1 MRNRIT
7 VLIIFLMLG
16 SLACDAGPKSG
27 RGFRLPDGDIE
38 RGKIAFAELKCNAC
52 HTVEGVVMPIPAE
65 VPQTMVKLGGEVYS
79 TITYGKLVTSIINPS
94 HEFARGYSS
103 DQIQSGGKSRMPDYG
118 EVMTVRQMTDV
129 VAFLQSHYKVVP
141 PEPVY

>member
-1 MRNRIT
+1 
-7 VLIIFLMLG
+7 
-16 SLACDAGPKSG
+16 
-27 RGFRLPDGDIE
+27 
-38 RGKIAFAELKCNAC
+38 
-52 HTVEGVVMPIPAE
+52 MPSPAAM
-65 VPQTMVKLGGEVYS
+65 PQVMVKLGGEVYS

-103 DQIQSGGKSRMPDYG
+103 ELIQSGGKSRMPDYG